1 MGHKDGHNAAAAA
14 RDAFEQR
21 MQEIARATGQ
31 EQISL
36 QKDVEVTPF
45 YIFNRLIGFDEDG
58 FLLQLELSVTPATAG
73 RIAYIIDGD
82 MGIEYEILDAHGQ
95 WSSQP
100 GFETIKFYDT
110 VYSAVEPVLSEGLT
124 ISVTNIEAD
133 SANLTP
139 PFEAHEFD
147 ADPAAAKTS
156 VNITYGQEEYS
167 RIRERFSAPEGS
179 TFKSLIEETLSG
191 IINELDLTI
200 AGRVSGKKVLAPKQF
215 TRNDFFAISGVE
227 GAQDVAVSL
236 STVTGSAG
244 VTSTSVYSAGSGY

>member
-1 MGHKDGHNAAAAA
+1 M
-14 RDAFEQR
+14 
-21 MQEIARATGQ
+21 AT
-31 EQISL
+31 EL
-36 QKDVEVTPF
+36 D
-45 YIFNRLIGFDEDG
+45 YIFSQLVDLDEEG
-58 FLLQLELSVTPATAG
+58 FLLRLELETERVTDT
-73 RIAYIIDGD
+73 RIDYIIDGD
-82 MGIEYEILDAHGQ
+82 VGVGYEYVN
-95 WSSQP
+95 P
-100 GFETIKFYDT
+100 FESGHEYVVQLYDT
-110 VYSAVEPVLSEGLT
+110 VYSAVEPTLSEGLT
-124 ISVTNIEAD
+124 ISVTDIETDA
-133 SANLTP
+133 ANLTA
-139 PFEAHEFD
+139 PFETYEFD

-179 TFKSLIEETLSG
+179 TFKSIIEDTLSG

-227 GAQDVAVSL
+227 GTQDVAVSL